1 MCLTGVDYFSTLGY
15 QPSIAFLAAH
25 YLSPFA
31 TIVLVLLSLFG
42 ALPVYNR
49 IAALSPNGQ
58 GSLSVLEDRLPSWRG
73 KGLVL
78 CLLGFAATDFIITIT
93 LSAADATAHII
104 QNPLT
109 PAWLDH
115 RIDVTLLLVV
125 LLGAVFLKGF
135 KDAIWLAVS
144 LVGAYLG
151 LNAIVVSFELTRIA
165 LHPHV
170 ISDWSHH
177 LFAQQANPLMMVAL
191 SVLLFPKL
199 ALGLSGFETGVAVMP
214 LVKGSGADD
223 AALLASRIA
232 NTRKLLK
239 TAAIIMSVLL
249 ISSSV
254 ITAMLVPAS
263 AIERHGP
270 ADGRVLSYLAHQD
283 LGELFG
289 TLYDFVTIAILWF
302 AGASAMARLLKLIP
316 RYLPRYGMAPY
327 WARATRPL
335 LLLIT
340 GIAYTNTLIFHA
352 DVELQGGA
360 YATGVL
366 MLMSSAALAVTIAQ
380 PISRRLFL
388 PISLVVVYTT
398 IVNIYE
404 RPEGIKIAMWVILS
418 IVVWSLVS
426 RVIRATELRLEG
438 VEYDDLAM
446 RFVQESAGRQSLR
459 ILANRPNTGQRDEYA
474 RKLIAAHRLHHL
486 PDDDAI
492 LFLEVQPGDA
502 SDFSDVLRVYGVNV
516 GGFHVLRCSSPAIP
530 NAIAGLLLDL
540 RNRTN
545 LIPHAYFG
553 WTEGNP
559 ITYLLKFLA
568 LGEGDTAPVCR
579 EVLRKAEANP
589 EKRPRIHV
597 G

>member
-177 LFAQQANPLMMVAL
+177 LFAQQANPLMMVAM
-191 SVLLFPKL
+191 SVLLF
-199 ALGLSGFETGVAVMP
+199 
-214 LVKGSGADD
+214 
-223 AALLASRIA
+223 
-232 NTRKLLK
+232 
-239 TAAIIMSVLL
+239 
-249 ISSSV
+249 
-254 ITAMLVPAS
+254 
-263 AIERHGP
+263 H
-270 ADGRVLSYLAHQD
+270 
-283 LGELFG
+283 
-289 TLYDFVTIAILWF
+289 
-302 AGASAMARLLKLIP
+302 
-316 RYLPRYGMAPY
+316 
-327 WARATRPL
+327 
-335 LLLIT
+335 
-340 GIAYTNTLIFHA
+340 
-352 DVELQGGA
+352 
-360 YATGVL
+360 
-366 MLMSSAALAVTIAQ
+366 
-380 PISRRLFL
+380 
-388 PISLVVVYTT
+388 
-398 IVNIYE
+398 
-404 RPEGIKIAMWVILS
+404 
-418 IVVWSLVS
+418 
-426 RVIRATELRLEG
+426 
-438 VEYDDLAM
+438 
-446 RFVQESAGRQSLR
+446 
-459 ILANRPNTGQRDEYA
+459 
-474 RKLIAAHRLHHL
+474 
-486 PDDDAI
+486 
-492 LFLEVQPGDA
+492 
-502 SDFSDVLRVYGVNV
+502 
-516 GGFHVLRCSSPAIP
+516 
-530 NAIAGLLLDL
+530 
-540 RNRTN
+540 
-545 LIPHAYFG
+545 
-553 WTEGNP
+553 
-559 ITYLLKFLA
+559 
-568 LGEGDTAPVCR
+568 
-579 EVLRKAEANP
+579 
-589 EKRPRIHV
+589 
-597 G
+597 